1 MTQDFDIDCLIIGN
15 NQMNFPEYVRTIRQM
30 GEKAGAFR
38 DVSLSFYEAS
48 GEILSCTDHF
58 NRHYRNNV
66 PEFSYDNI
74 LSATTTVLGSF
85 LNEAG
90 FSFDFINSFQEGRER
105 LVSLLRE
112 KRIRAVA
119 ITTTYYVFALPI
131 MEIMELI
138 RTHAPQVK
146 VIVGGPYINT
156 QFKINGQDEFAF
168 LMSQIGADYYV
179 INSQGEQAMVDVLSA
194 LRDNKEPAG
203 VPNCIVPAAATI
215 PGFHQTP
222 ETHQLADHM
231 TDWSLF
237 HNAVAAEKRKMVM
250 TRTAVSCPFACSF
263 CSFPAHA
270 GAYRYLTPE
279 LVIEE
284 LDHIEALGSVNS
296 VTFIDDTFNVPIHR
310 FEDILERLL
319 KRNYSF
325 RWNCNLRLQHVNED
339 IISKLKDAGCEGV
352 FLGLESG
359 SDTILRNMNK
369 KSRSR
374 SYLQGL
380 KWLRQYEIMSYASF
394 IVGFPGETDD
404 TVRQTI
410 AMIEEGQPDFFR
422 AQLWYYDTM
431 TPIHDSAEKYG
442 LSNSQFEWTHNT
454 MTARQAADWIE
465 YMHGNINNSV
475 WLPQNDFDYPSLFNL
490 LSRGWSVEQIKT
502 FLRDFN
508 SRVRKRLGNEDQAPP
523 LQVVQQDILADMDF
537 AFSTPERR
545 GLVPT
550 SGHTHD

>member
-1 MTQDFDIDCLIIGN
+1 MTQNFDIDCLIIGN
-15 NQMNFPEYVRTIRQM
+15 NQMNFPEYVRTLRQM

-38 DVSLSFYEAS
+38 DVSLSFYEAD
-48 GEILSCTDHF
+48 GDILSCTDHF
-58 NRHYRNNV
+58 NRHYRTDG

-74 LSATTTVLGSF
+74 LSATATVLGTF
-85 LNEAG
+85 LDKAG
-90 FSFDFINSFQEGRER
+90 FSFDFINSFQEGRDR
-105 LVSLLRE
+105 LASLLRG

-131 MEIMELI
+131 MEIMDLI

-156 QFKINGQDEFAF
+156 QYKINGQDEFAF

-179 INSQGEQAMVDVLSA
+179 VNSQGEQAMVDVLSA
-194 LRDNKEPAG
+194 LRDNREPIGIA
-203 VPNCIVPAAATI
+203 NCITAAAPTV
-215 PGFHQTP
+215 PDFRQTP
-222 ETHQLADHM
+222 ETHQLADQM
-231 TDWSLF
+231 TTWALF
-237 HNAVAAEKRKMVM
+237 KDAVGPEHRRMVM

-270 GAYRYLTPE
+270 GAYRYLPPD

-284 LDHIEALGSVNS
+284 LDRIEALGSVNS

-319 KRNYSF
+319 TRKYSF
-325 RWNCNLRLQHVNED
+325 RWNCNLRLQHANEE
-339 IISKLKDAGCEGV
+339 IVSKLKDAGCEGV

-359 SDTILRNMNK
+359 SDTILCNMNK
-369 KSRSR
+369 KSRAR
-374 SYLQGL
+374 NYLQGL

-404 TVRQTI
+404 TVGETI
-410 AMIEEGQPDFFR
+410 EMIEEGQPDFFR

-431 TPIHDSAEKYG
+431 TPIHNSAEKYG
-442 LSNSQFEWTHNT
+442 LRNSQFEWTHDT

-465 YMHGNINNSV
+465 YMHGTITRSV

-490 LSRGWSVEQIKT
+490 LSRGWSAEQVKT
-502 FLRDFN
+502 LLRDFN
-508 SRVRKRLGNEDQAPP
+508 GRVRQRLSNENQAPP
-523 LQVVQQDILADMDF
+523 RQAVQPETLADVNF
-537 AFSTPERR
+537 AF
-545 GLVPT
+545 
-550 SGHTHD
+550 

>member
-1 MTQDFDIDCLIIGN
+1 MTQDFDIDCLIVGN
-15 NQMNFPEYVRTIRQM
+15 NQMNFSEYVRTLRQM

-38 DVSLSFYEAS
+38 DVGLSFYEAN

-58 NRHYRNNV
+58 NRHYRSDGA
-66 PEFSYDNI
+66 EFSYDNV
-74 LSATTTVLGSF
+74 LSATVTVMGSF
-85 LNEAG
+85 LDQAG
-90 FSFDFINSFQEGRER
+90 FSFDFINSFQEGREK
-105 LVSLLRE
+105 LVSLLKE

-131 MEIMELI
+131 MEIMDLI

-156 QFKINGQDEFAF
+156 QFKINGQEEFAF

-179 INSQGEQAMVDVLSA
+179 VNSQGEQALVDVLSA
-194 LRDNKEPAG
+194 LRDNKEPTD
-203 VPNCIVPAAATI
+203 VPNCIAAAAAPT
-215 PGFHQTP
+215 PGFRQTA
-222 ETHQLADHM
+222 EVHQLADHM
-231 TDWSLF
+231 TTWSLF
-237 HNAVAAEKRKMVM
+237 RDAVGEDNRRMVM
-250 TRTAVSCPFACSF
+250 TRTAVSCPFSCSF

-270 GAYRYLTPE
+270 GTYRYLPPD
-279 LVIEE
+279 LVIKE

-319 KRNYSF
+319 RRNYSF
-325 RWNCNLRLQHVNED
+325 RWNCNLRLQHVNEN
-339 IISKLKDAGCEGV
+339 IISKLRQAGCEGV

-369 KSRSR
+369 KSRAR

-380 KWLRQYEIMSYASF
+380 KWLRQHEIMSYASF
-394 IVGFPGETDD
+394 IIGFPGETDE
-404 TVRQTI
+404 TVGETI

-431 TPIHDSAEKYG
+431 TPVHDSAEKYG
-442 LSNSQFEWTHNT
+442 LRNSQFEWTHNT
-454 MTARQAADWIE
+454 MTSRQAADWIE
-465 YMHGNINNSV
+465 HIHGNITKSV

-490 LSRGWSVEQIKT
+490 LSRGWSIEQIKA

-508 SRVRKRLGNEDQAPP
+508 SRVRRRLGNEGQAPP
-523 LQVVQQDILADMDF
+523 IALVQNDAVANVTF
-537 AFSTPERR
+537 AF
-545 GLVPT
+545 
-550 SGHTHD
+550 